1 MSGYS
6 LLTFEHSSMTTP
18 RLARLC
24 VGLAASAALLMV
36 LGCSRP
42 VGPDMPVRAVRTVVL
57 SETGGMLER
66 EFSAEIRARTESR
79 LGFQVPG
86 KILRRQAELGQAVR
100 PGQVLAQL
108 DPKDLSLN
116 LEAGRAGLAAAEA
129 NAAQA
134 ASDFKRF
141 TELKEQGFI
150 SAAELERHGTMLKS
164 AEASLRQARAQ
175 AGVQGNQTSYATLTA
190 AVSGVITSIDAE
202 PGQVVSAGMPVVT
215 LAHDG
220 HRDAVFAVPEDM
232 GPALRALV
240 GKPAGVKVR
249 RWGSKEW
256 TPATVR

>member
-1 MSGYS
+1 
-6 LLTFEHSSMTTP
+6 
-18 RLARLC
+18 
-24 VGLAASAALLMV
+24 
-36 LGCSRP
+36 
-42 VGPDMPVRAVRTVVL
+42 
-57 SETGGMLER
+57 
-66 EFSAEIRARTESR
+66 
-79 LGFQVPG
+79 
-86 KILRRQAELGQAVR
+86 
-100 PGQVLAQL
+100 
-108 DPKDLSLN
+108 
-116 LEAGRAGLAAAEA
+116 
-129 NAAQA
+129 
-134 ASDFKRF
+134 
-141 TELKEQGFI
+141 
-150 SAAELERHGTMLKS
+150 ERHGTMLKS

-256 TPATVR
+256 TPATVREVAAATDSITRTFLVKADVGQGISELGQTASVALNTPVRSGNGVRVPLQALIQLEGRSAVWVLDGSTMTVKAVPVVTADITGNVVLVSQGLKPGMEIVTAGVHVLQPEQKVTR